1 MAAAAK
7 SVSMSLRN
15 LEFRVWGLE
24 PGVQGLWI
32 CLRDKSIWKEDFGC
46 WRRVIYP
53 VLAGAS
59 GNISLKAVCLY
70 MAAHPCRERA
80 RGTQSDQTCFGFHIV
95 VAATVCARTFGL
107 RALNPEQTR
116 NPNNPK
122 P

>member
-1 MAAAAK
+1 MDMFAGQK
-7 SVSMSLRN
+7 
-15 LEFRVWGLE
+15 
-24 PGVQGLWI
+24 Q
-32 CLRDKSIWKEDFGC
+32 DFGC

-116 NPNNPK
+116 NPK
-122 P
+122 PLGQRFIPAGLQRRNVLRE